1 MCIDDHHKGNF
12 AMPLRGLTLLIV
24 EPNALVALD
33 SQDALMD
40 AGAKSVV
47 ISNSFEEGI
56 ELLVA
61 AGTLHATIVDIDLG
75 RPSGIA
81 QAQRLVA
88 MGVPF
93 SFASSYSPVGLLPDN
108 LINVPFVSKP
118 YLATS
123 LIEALVV
130 ALQKGAPSEEAI

>member
-47 ISNSFEEGI
+47 IANSFEEGMK
-56 ELLVA
+56 LLA
-61 AGTLHATIVDIDLG
+61 AGTIQATIVDIDLG

-93 SFASSYSPVGLLPDN
+93 IFASSYSPVGLLPDN

>member
-40 AGAKSVV
+40 AGAKTVF

-56 ELLVA
+56 ELLA
-61 AGTLHATIVDIDLG
+61 AGTIQATIVDIDLG

-88 MGVPF
+88 TGVPF
-93 SFASSYSPVGLLPDN
+93 IFASSYSPDGLLPDN